1 MHVDIVGC
9 QTCVSKKVK
18 CDERHPICSR
28 CARLRLFCEWPI
40 AKPSLAERR
49 RGFGPLKDRWCWTPR
64 TIQPRCRDS
73 RDTSTEPGGESGL
86 SCLPNSA
93 EDTPSTSHQLP
104 ALEAES
110 QATGTMTSND
120 LIQLPNHL
128 PLDDD
133 TGMNVSSVYEGG
145 SSCTHPEHL
154 DGSFPT
160 DAVPSLSAEPNLT
173 DDLIHAMG
181 PSLMSLGNW
190 ETLQSKDMQ
199 ALSFHRDIYSPLRST
214 QDSSKSAH
222 TLFLHRAFDR
232 EMALHFLLAVS
243 HNELAIYMKH
253 GPTPPQESRVHYRR
267 GSELLQKQVDLQ
279 RTASTDH
286 LNMMLSFLYI
296 YLFWMRRSRIDSRKL
311 HQISRTI
318 CNYVQLYTLD
328 TVCSLGELLPPI
340 TNLPELAMTVSDQIL
355 LSRILIYL
363 YDRDG
368 LCCFFGCGGA
378 LANYVNSMPDK
389 RQALWQISRIP
400 FLWPMGGLGS
410 VLSLGL
416 EEDNKYILDV
426 YFELIVL
433 HQDINCL
440 SQNKVQDPYESDVKL
455 RRRLENLEKVSMLL
469 TWQVSLSSPHI
480 PECLI
485 PFLPRKGTAT

>member
-1 MHVDIVGC
+1 
-9 QTCVSKKVK
+9 
-18 CDERHPICSR
+18 
-28 CARLRLFCEWPI
+28 
-40 AKPSLAERR
+40 
-49 RGFGPLKDRWCWTPR
+49 
-64 TIQPRCRDS
+64 
-73 RDTSTEPGGESGL
+73 
-86 SCLPNSA
+86 
-93 EDTPSTSHQLP
+93 
-104 ALEAES
+104 
-110 QATGTMTSND
+110 
-120 LIQLPNHL
+120 
-128 PLDDD
+128 
-133 TGMNVSSVYEGG
+133 
-145 SSCTHPEHL
+145 
-154 DGSFPT
+154 
-160 DAVPSLSAEPNLT
+160 
-173 DDLIHAMG
+173 
-181 PSLMSLGNW
+181 
-190 ETLQSKDMQ
+190 MQ
-199 ALSFHRDIYSPLRST
+199 ALSFHRDIYAPLRST
-214 QDSSKSAH
+214 QDASKSAH
-222 TLFLHRAFDR
+222 TFFLHRAFDR

-243 HNELAIYMKH
+243 HNELAIYKKH
-253 GPTPPQESRVHYRR
+253 GPTPPQESRAHYRR
-267 GSELLQKQVDLQ
+267 GSELLQKHVDLH

-296 YLFWMRRSRIDSRKL
+296 YSFWMRRSRIDSLKL

-318 CNYVQLYTLD
+318 CNYVQRYTLD

-355 LSRILIYL
+355 LARILVYL

-389 RQALWQISRIP
+389 RQSLWQISRIP

-455 RRRLENLEKVSMLL
+455 RRRLENLEKNVSF
-469 TWQVSLSSPHI
+469 LSSLVKEQQPGATPLPLMAYVTTTVFYALHI
-480 PECLI
+480 YLNRATTHGFGSTPVSPDTQRALTALLAVAYKTIAAGPVQLLERFQWALLI
-485 PFLPRKGTAT
+485 AGVETPDPIHRDWIRANISDPGFKDMLGVVLTEKGRLGGAIRMATIRQLIGRT